1 MCHKKQWML
10 WIQNHIW
17 KPLPGPQ
24 RQQQDAA
31 PSQANWKWTMTL
43 DFLLKFIGFI
53 TWLCFSKGHFA
64 HRNPRAGSGCQNL
77 SLSCLATHIDTVTE
91 FQGPGWD
98 PPDRMKGFSSGQWHH
113 DQTSLMAA
121 QFMGNVRD
129 KDLKELRCWQKWC
142 QLFIWGKKTQQTK
155 HDFESAPGISASR
168 DPLPWI
174 KSSLPYLQHRS
185 RGMGWGKADRR
196 PPIPLP
202 TAMGSGCI
210 PAIGLRGAGD
220 RGLPLTGAG
229 NPIFPGQEE
238 AVAPHPC

>member
-1 MCHKKQWML
+1 ML
-10 WIQNHIW
+10 AEVMPTIY
-17 KPLPGPQ
+17 L
-24 RQQQDAA
+24 
-31 PSQANWKWTMTL
+31 
-43 DFLLKFIGFI
+43 
-53 TWLCFSKGHFA
+53 
-64 HRNPRAGSGCQNL
+64 
-77 SLSCLATHIDTVTE
+77 
-91 FQGPGWD
+91 
-98 PPDRMKGFSSGQWHH
+98 
-113 DQTSLMAA
+113 
-121 QFMGNVRD
+121 
-129 KDLKELRCWQKWC
+129 
-142 QLFIWGKKTQQTK
+142 GKKNQQTK

-174 KSSLPYLQHRS
+174 KSSLPYLQHQS